1 LAAAPNAPHLSP
13 PQEILEHDPHGQ
25 PRTNFRTRYERA
37 LDNPRIARNITR
49 FQTSWRAN
57 RNRSMEEIEFEE
69 LRAKLKAAKTLVTD
83 DLDRYLSQFAE
94 AAERAGATI
103 HYAEDA
109 DAVNR
114 IVREICERHG
124 AKLIAKSKSMVSEE
138 VDLNH
143 RLAAY
148 GIDVVETDLGEWIVQ
163 KGGERPSHIVG
174 PALHLGREEVGALL
188 NRVLDRPVSL
198 KDIDAQ
204 VHAIRDDLRPV
215 FFEAG
220 VGMTGANALI
230 AETGTVMMVTNEGNG
245 RLSSSVPPIHIVLA
259 GIEKLIPSFDDAV
272 TQIRI
277 LGRSATGQRISVY
290 TTFITG
296 PTPGHEMHIVLV
308 DNGRRAMRAKPEFVE
323 ALHCIRCGACA
334 NVCPPYREVSG
345 HVFGHIYTG
354 AIGLVVTQFHHGLD
368 AIAKP
373 QGLCLSC
380 NACETVCPA
389 AIPLPRQ
396 ILDVRKMVVAE
407 KGLPVAKRV
416 VLNVYAR
423 PRAFDLATRIGSR
436 AQRPLQRGRFVRG
449 RNLPVLRQQT
459 RWRSMPA
466 LERRPLRDRVPE
478 GTVREARSPIFPNGA
493 AGKTVALFPGC
504 MTDRL
509 FPEQG
514 QAIADVLTALGA
526 RVVFPAG
533 LHCCGLPANN
543 SGDDRGAQAMARQ
556 TIQALEKSLE
566 RTGADYIVSGSA
578 SCVATLTQDYAHL
591 FRNRPAWKRRG
602 DALATR
608 VMDFTSFLID
618 VAKLPVGSLTG
629 GERVTVTYHDSCQ
642 GLNALGLR
650 EEPRRLL
657 RDVLGCDVREL
668 AENSLCCG
676 FGGSF
681 GFDFPA
687 ISERLMNRKLD
698 NAQATGAPILVTDN
712 QGCIMHLRGGC
723 DAAGRP
729 LRVVH
734 LAELVAERI
743 AGAQI
748 TEPREP
754 SREE

>member
-1 LAAAPNAPHLSP
+1 MAVASP
-13 PQEILEHDPHGQ
+13 AEEARDVLEHDPHGQ
-25 PRTNFRTRYERA
+25 PSTSFQERYERA
-37 LDNPRIARNITR
+37 LGNPKLARNITR
-49 FQTSWRAN
+49 FQQTWRGN

-83 DLDRYLSQFAE
+83 DLDRYLTQFTTM
-94 AAERAGATI
+94 AERAGATI

-109 DAVNR
+109 DAANR
-114 IVREICERHG
+114 IVREISERHNVN
-124 AKLIAKSKSMVSEE
+124 LIAKSKSMVSEE
-138 VDLNH
+138 IDLNH
-143 RLAAY
+143 RMAAL

-174 PALHLGREEVGALL
+174 PALHLGREEVGTLL

-198 KDIDAQ
+198 TDIDEQ

-220 VGMTGANALI
+220 IGMTGANALI

-245 RLSSSVPPIHIVLA
+245 RLSSSVPPVHIVLA
-259 GIEKLIPSFDDAV
+259 GIEKLIPTFDDVV
-272 TQIRI
+272 TQLRV

-308 DNGRRAMRAKPEFVE
+308 DNGRRAMRAMPEFVE

-373 QGLCLSC
+373 QSLCLSC

-389 AIPLPRQ
+389 SIPLPRQ
-396 ILDVRKMVVAE
+396 ILDIRKMVVAK

-423 PRAFDLATRIGSR
+423 PRAFDLAARIGSR

-449 RNLPVLRQQT
+449 RHVPVLKQQT

-466 LERRPLRDRVPE
+466 LVRRPLRDLAPQGVPKA
-478 GTVREARSPIFPNGA
+478 ARSPVVPNGA
-493 AGKTVALFPGC
+493 VGKTVALFPGC

-514 QAIADVLTALGA
+514 QAIVDVLRALGA
-526 RVVFPAG
+526 RVVFPAD

-543 SGDDRGAQAMARQ
+543 SGDSRHAKAMARQ
-556 TIQALEKSLE
+556 TIQALEKTLE
-566 RTGADYIVSGSA
+566 RIDADYIVSGSA
-578 SCVATLTQDYAHL
+578 SCVATLTQDYAHI
-591 FRNRPAWKRRG
+591 FRNEPAWKKRA
-602 DALATR
+602 DALAGR
-608 VMDFTSFLID
+608 VMDFTSFLD
-618 VAKLPVGSLTG
+618 HVAQLPEGSLTG
-629 GERVTVTYHDSCQ
+629 GERLAVTYHDSCQ

-650 EEPRRLL
+650 REPRRLL
-657 RDVLGCDVREL
+657 HDVLGHEIREL
-668 AENSLCCG
+668 EENTLCCG

-681 GFDFPA
+681 GFDYPG

-729 LRVVH
+729 LKVRH
-734 LAELVAERI
+734 LAELVAERLRTLDP
-743 AGAQI
+743 ALASNGN
-748 TEPREP
+748 TE
-754 SREE
+754 